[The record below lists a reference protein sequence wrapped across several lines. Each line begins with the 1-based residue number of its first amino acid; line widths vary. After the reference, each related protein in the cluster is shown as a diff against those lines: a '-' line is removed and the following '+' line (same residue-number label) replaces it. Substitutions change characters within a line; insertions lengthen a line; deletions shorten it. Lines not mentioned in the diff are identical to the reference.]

1 MFKRKEKP
9 QAKTDID
16 ASGYNPYLAARREWD
31 ERFGDLI
38 SRAKNWRLLAL
49 LEAVALILAIGGLV
63 MLANKSRVVPYIVE
77 VDSIGRQV
85 GGGFAAQAATADDK
99 LKRAALYRWIADL
112 RSITGDGVLQRQM
125 IDRVY
130 AGVAS
135 GSPGQVQISEF
146 YKNDPPQTR
155 AQSQIVTVEV
165 ASVLPTTANTYEV
178 DWVETTRNLQG
189 TVQSTQRWRGSLTLI
204 VNPPTDEQLMR
215 VNPLGIYVSEVNWSK
230 VLK

>member
-1 MFKRKEKP
+1 MFKRKEK
-9 QAKTDID
+9 ARANSDID
-16 ASGYNPYLAARREWD
+16 TSQKNPYLAARREWD
-31 ERFGDLI
+31 ERYGDLI
-38 SRAKNWRLLAL
+38 ARAKNWRLLAL
-49 LEAVALILAIGGLV
+49 LEAVALILTIGGLV
-63 MLANKSRVVPYIVE
+63 MLANKSRIVPYVVE
-77 VDSIGRQV
+77 VDSLGRQV
-85 GGGFAAQAATADDK
+85 GGGFASQATVADDK
-99 LKRAALYRWIADL
+99 LKRASLYRWISDL

-135 GSPGQVQISEF
+135 GSPGQVQVSEF

-165 ASVLPTTANTYEV
+165 ASVLPSTANTYEV
-178 DWVETTRNLQG
+178 EWVETTRNLQG
-189 TVQSTQRWRGSLTLI
+189 TVQGTQRWRGSLTI
-204 VNPPTDEQLMR
+204 VVNPPTDEQLMR

>member
-1 MFKRKEKP
+1 MFKRSNKTRVKP
-9 QAKTDID
+9 DMDMSDK
-16 ASGYNPYLAARREWD
+16 NPYLAARREWD
-31 ERFGDLI
+31 ERYGDLI

-49 LEAVALILAIGGLV
+49 LEAFALILTIGGLV
-63 MLANKSRVVPYIVE
+63 LLANKSRVVPYVVE
-77 VDSIGRQV
+77 VDSLGRQV
-85 GGGFAAQAATADDK
+85 GGGFATQAAVADDR

-135 GSPGQVQISEF
+135 GSPGQIQVSEY
-146 YKNDPPQTR
+146 YKADPPQTR

-165 ASVLPTTANTYEV
+165 ASVLPTTPNTYEV
-178 DWVETTRNLQG
+178 DWIETTRNLQG
-189 TVQSTQRWRGSLTLI
+189 TVQGTQRWRGSLTLI
-204 VNPPTDEQLMR
+204 VNPPSDEQLMR
-215 VNPLGIYVSEVNWSK
+215 INPLGIYVSEVNWSK